1 MRSERRKGPTGRR
14 PEKGEA
20 EARQTEDPEE
30 ERSPIREDRGEA
42 TLRGEPEKRDAF
54 WGFVSKREPA
64 RSKALRE
71 PGPRPDLIDPGAER
85 GTAFMAGG
93 SRWSAGSRPMRFR
106 RKAPER
112 RGGMETFHRS
122 LWKRKA
128 SRGEAQERWELK
140 EASEGSGTED
150 TERVAKP

>member
-1 MRSERRKGPTGRR
+1 M
-14 PEKGEA
+14 
-20 EARQTEDPEE
+20 AR
-30 ERSPIREDRGEA
+30 
-42 TLRGEPEKRDAF
+42 
-54 WGFVSKREPA
+54 
-64 RSKALRE
+64 
-71 PGPRPDLIDPGAER
+71 
-85 GTAFMAGG
+85 G

-106 RKAPER
+106 KEAQER

-140 EASEGSGTED
+140 EASKDLGTEV